1 MNKNRLFVAILCT
14 HTQSAV
20 KRGQTV
26 GMDVCKAVTYLRG
39 STVQFTP

>member
-26 GMDVCKAVTYLRG
+26 GMDVCEAVTYLRG